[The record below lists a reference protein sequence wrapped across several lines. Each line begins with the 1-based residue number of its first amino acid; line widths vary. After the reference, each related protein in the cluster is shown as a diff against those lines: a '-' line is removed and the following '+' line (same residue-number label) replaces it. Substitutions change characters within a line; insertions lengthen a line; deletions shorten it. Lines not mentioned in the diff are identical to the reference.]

1 MAGTIKLDLINKDLF
16 GTCYLSG
23 SKSISNRLLIMA
35 FVARKN
41 IRFVNLSKADDT
53 RMLAR
58 SLKQV
63 RICASS
69 QVPMIIDARNSGTL
83 FRFLTASLVT
93 QKGLWHLTGTKRMY
107 ERPVK
112 PLVEALITLGADI
125 QYCCR
130 PGFPPINIRGCNLK
144 KTKVEIDASVSSQ
157 FISAL
162 MMIGPCMKSG
172 LQITM
177 TGKVVSFPY
186 IEMTRR
192 LMHEFGIE
200 CQIKKNVIT
209 VPNTVYQPKNMMVEP
224 DWSSASY
231 WYQMAA
237 LSDRAELALPGLKK
251 ESVQGDRVCAD
262 IFNRLGV
269 RTGFNDNGITLQ
281 RKPDEVREFEY
292 DFTGCPDLMPA
303 VMATCAAKKI
313 PAVFNGIAHLRYK
326 ESDRIESLTRELAK
340 VGATFKVSG
349 DTVKMTLGKEIP
361 QTGIVAF
368 ETYND
373 HRLAMALAP
382 LVLELGEVSIENP
395 EVVEKSYPAFWKD
408 IQNIGLCSVEATT

>member
-1 MAGTIKLDLINKDLF
+1 MAGIIKLNLKDKDLF
-16 GTCYLSG
+16 VTCHLSG

-35 FVARKN
+35 FIARKN

-58 SLKQV
+58 SLKQI

-83 FRFLTASLVT
+83 FRFLTASLVI

-112 PLVEALITLGADI
+112 PLVEALRTLGADI
-125 QYCCR
+125 QYCCC

-144 KTKVEIDASVSSQ
+144 KRKVEIDASVSSQ

-172 LQITM
+172 LQITL

-209 VPNTVYQPKNMMVEP
+209 VPNTVYQPKNMVVEP

-237 LSDRAELALPGLKK
+237 LSDKAELALPGLKK

-262 IFNRLGV
+262 IFNRIGV
-269 RTGFNDNGITLQ
+269 HTGFNDNGITLQ

-292 DFTGCPDLMPA
+292 DFAGCPDLVPA
-303 VMATCAAKKI
+303 VLATCAAKKI

-326 ESDRIESLTRELAK
+326 ESDRIESLTRELSK
-340 VGATFKVSG
+340 IGARFSISEN
-349 DTVKMTLGKEIP
+349 TVKMTHSGKSISGNHP
-361 QTGIVAF
+361 VFQTH
-368 ETYND
+368 ND

-382 LVLELGEVSIENP
+382 LVLKLDQVSIDNP
-395 EVVEKSYPAFWKD
+395 EVVEKSYPGFWED
-408 IQNIGLCSVEATT
+408 IQQAGFCTVEKN